1 MQEAPKTAII
11 RYVFFDVVGFTVN
24 RTIEAQSKII
34 DTLIRVAREAVDSC
48 CGPYLSA
55 PGAKVIYLHAGDGA
69 CICLVNL
76 LEPFDNHMTLALQ
89 ILERL
94 HAINKAESQEMC
106 RFEVRIGINE
116 NQDNL
121 VVDINGQPGVAGAG
135 VNMAQRVMSQ
145 AGGSQIVVGQSV
157 FERLNQRDAYH
168 DGFRLREAVVKNGL
182 KLACYQYIGTKPLP
196 YLDQRLSQRPAAAA
210 RLPLGVAVYHA
221 LLGLFATAIEQ
232 HRATVA
238 TLDPLVV
245 LLCCIAQDYLDHE
258 SSDDLQRRIR
268 RSRIPTGEQG
278 TFAAALSS
286 IDASPALVIYA
297 ARCHLIAELELQTW
311 AHLFHK
317 DKLARHRTSLAAVQR
332 QWSWLPG
339 HIRSHLQRTAPLLAQ
354 DCDPH

>member
-1 MQEAPKTAII
+1 MPEGPRTAII
-11 RYVFFDVVGFTVN
+11 RYVFVDVVGFTLN

-34 DTLIRVAREAVDSC
+34 ATLIRVMRETVDRC
-48 CGPYLSA
+48 CGSYLSA

-76 LEPFDNHMTLALQ
+76 LEPFDNHITLALQ
-89 ILERL
+89 ILEGL

-106 RFEVRIGINE
+106 RFDVRIGINE

-121 VVDINGQPGVAGAG
+121 IVDINDQPGVAGAG

-145 AGGSQIVVGQSV
+145 AGGSQIFVGQSV

-168 DGFRLREAVVKNGL
+168 GGFRLRETVVKHGL

-196 YLDQRLSQRPAAAA
+196 YLDQRLSQRPPAAA

-221 LLGLFATAIEQ
+221 LLGLFTTSIDQ
-232 HRATVA
+232 HRSTVA
-238 TLDPLVV
+238 TVDSLVV
-245 LLCCIAQDYLDHE
+245 LLCSITQDYLDHE
-258 SSDDLQRRIR
+258 SSNDLQRRIR
-268 RSRIPTGEQG
+268 RSRIPLVEHG
-278 TFAAALSS
+278 TLAAALSS
-286 IDASPALVIYA
+286 IDASPPLVIYA
-297 ARCHLIAELELQTW
+297 ARCHLIGELDLQTW
-311 AHLFHK
+311 SHLFHK

-332 QWSWLPG
+332 QWTWLPG

-354 DCDPH
+354 DCEPL